1 MCCCERDYEA
11 EREAET
17 QTNTVR
23 VLAALMG
30 LSDVTEHTYRY
41 MYTERE
47 VANLIS
53 MWGPTTHPERGSL
66 RNAGLTFQVHG
77 RWGWLAADGTLNAH
91 GNTLDTEA
99 EAEAELI
106 AYMTGKES

>member
-23 VLAALMG
+23 VLAALIG
-30 LSDVTEHTYRY
+30 LSDVTSHTYQR
-41 MYTERE
+41 MEE
-47 VANLIS
+47 
-53 MWGPTTHPERGSL
+53 WRGMSGKL
-66 RNAGLTFQVHG
+66 YPSSIEEAGLTFQAHG
-77 RWGWLAADGTLNAH
+77 RWGWLAADGKLNAH
-91 GNTLDTEA
+91 GLTLDTEA

-106 AYMTGKES
+106 AYMTGKETS